1 MIDRDDPRL
10 TAHALGEADA
20 ETALVVEQALAESEA
35 LRRAAAEVR
44 DTAGLLST
52 ALAAEPAPALTAD
65 QHRAIAEGARP
76 SARRRIARA
85 LPWAGLAAAA
95 VVVALVVSRDAGPLP
110 EVRTVAGYVVPS
122 AAPSLPARP
131 TSGGAPAADTTAP
144 VAVQGVAE
152 TKGSP
157 RGETVIANPATAALE
172 PEGKGGAVGGIQG
185 AVAGGRPAESIAVV
199 GAVARSNVMSTAT
212 AGAPLGRRAFVD
224 VDRRSQTEDFNTEAY
239 AHREDSDFVETA
251 LHPLSTFS
259 VDVDTASYSNVR
271 RFLGASRLPPAGAV
285 RIEEMLNYFPYDY
298 AAPQGRDAFAAHVEV
313 ATAPWNPAHRLVR
326 VGLKAREIA
335 AEKRPA
341 TNLVFL
347 IDVSGSMNQ
356 PNKLPLVQR
365 ALKMLVRRLDSRDR
379 VAIVVYAGQAGLV
392 LPSIRGD
399 READILEAI
408 DRLEA
413 GGSTNGGE
421 GIQLAYDIA
430 SRELVRGGVNRVV
443 LATDGDFNVG
453 VTDEGSLVRLVQQK
467 AKTGV
472 FLTVLGFGMG
482 NLQDS
487 RLESLADKGNGNYA
501 YVDTENEARK
511 ALVEE
516 MTSTLITVAKDVKVQ
531 IEFNPARVRA
541 YRLLG
546 YENRR
551 LEAEDF
557 KDDAKDAG
565 EVGAGHAVTALYE
578 LVPPGA
584 PLPRPAADP
593 LVYQR
598 PAAPGGSGAGSD
610 LMRLKLRYKQPD
622 GQKGEEREWR
632 IPDRVA
638 HLEDASADF
647 KFQAAVAAFG
657 MILRDSP
664 HKGRAT
670 LDSVLGLADEGL
682 GPDAAGYRAEF
693 VGLVKRAQALRAR
706 E

>member
-1 MIDRDDPRL
+1 
-10 TAHALGEADA
+10 
-20 ETALVVEQALAESEA
+20 
-35 LRRAAAEVR
+35 
-44 DTAGLLST
+44 
-52 ALAAEPAPALTAD
+52 
-65 QHRAIAEGARP
+65 
-76 SARRRIARA
+76 
-85 LPWAGLAAAA
+85 
-95 VVVALVVSRDAGPLP
+95 VVVAVVVSRDHGPMP
-110 EVRTVAGYVVPS
+110 EVRTARVPASVVPP
-122 AAPSLPARP
+122 AAPSLSPPSAPGATASETALALAMP
-131 TSGGAPAADTTAP
+131 TVAESDGAPAAAT
-144 VAVQGVAE
+144 VLEEAVTGSRRDAGV
-152 TKGSP
+152 KG
-157 RGETVIANPATAALE
+157 RVEDD
-172 PEGKGGAVGGIQG
+172 IQG
-185 AVAGGRPAESIAVV
+185 GVRAGITRPLLALTPGTESA
-199 GAVARSNVMSTAT
+199 AT
-212 AGAPLGRRAFVD
+212 AGAPRGGAVAFVD
-224 VDRRSQTEDFNTEAY
+224 LDRRSEVAAFDTEAY

-271 RFLGASRLPPAGAV
+271 RFLQAGRLPPAGAV

-298 AAPQGRDAFAAHVEV
+298 AAPEGRDVFAAHVET
-313 ATAPWNPAHRLVR
+313 ALAPWNRSHRLVR
-326 VGLKAREIA
+326 VGLKSREIA

-347 IDVSGSMNQ
+347 IDVSGSMNH

-365 ALKMLVRRLDSRDR
+365 ALKMLVRRLDGRDR
-379 VAIVVYAGQAGLV
+379 VAMVVYAGQAGLV
-392 LPSIRGD
+392 LSSTAGD
-399 READILEAI
+399 QQATILEAI

-421 GIQLAYDIA
+421 GIHLAYDIA
-430 SRELVRGGVNRVV
+430 SREFVRGGVNRVV

-482 NLQDS
+482 NLQDA

-511 ALVEE
+511 ALVDQ
-516 MTSTLITVAKDVKVQ
+516 MTSTLVTVAKDVKVQ

-578 LVPPGA
+578 LVPPGV

-598 PAAPGGSGAGSD
+598 PGVPGGTGAGSD

-622 GQKGEEREWR
+622 GQTGEEREWR
-632 IPDRVA
+632 IPDHVRP
-638 HLEDASADF
+638 LEAGSADF

-657 MILRDSP
+657 MILRNSP
-664 HKGRAT
+664 HKGSAS
-670 LDSVLGLADEGL
+670 LEAVLRLADEGR
-682 GPDAAGYRAEF
+682 GADAAGYRAEF
-693 VGLVKRAQALRAR
+693 VGLVQKARALRAG